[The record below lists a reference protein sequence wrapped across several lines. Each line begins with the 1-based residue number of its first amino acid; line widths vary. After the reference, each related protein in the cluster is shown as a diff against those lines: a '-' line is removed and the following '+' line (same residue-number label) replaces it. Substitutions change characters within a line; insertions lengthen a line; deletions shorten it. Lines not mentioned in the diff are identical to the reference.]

1 MFADPQSITYNSVSK
16 TLPAIS
22 RGDSQSDYRFAD
34 SGGNVFAF
42 SLLRQFKNRN
52 RVVARLRRDAV
63 AADPLRAG
71 FNVQASA
78 TGTFTIDFPNVGF
91 TTTEVQDL
99 GRALRDWLSDANILR
114 MLNGET

>member
-1 MFADPQSITYNSVSK
+1 VFADPQSITYNSVAKS
-16 TLPAIS
+16 LPAIS
-22 RGDSQSDYRFAD
+22 RGDTQSEYRLAET
-34 SGGNVFAF
+34 GGVVYDFT
-42 SLLRQFKNRN
+42 LIRQFKNRN
-52 RVVARLRRDAV
+52 RVVARLRKDAV

-91 TTTEVQDL
+91 LTTEVQDL
-99 GRALRDWLSDANILR
+99 GRALRDWLSDANILK